1 MSADLANPKPTSSSS
16 SAAAAARPR
25 AILCS
30 TNVIYIMD
38 SKGKATAA
46 TLARRYGVTEKAI
59 RDIWRGRTWAKE
71 TSSIMKK
78 FSHDVAKPERRRG
91 RSLRPCFDMSSEP
104 PTPFSPIASKF
115 SACDVDSILAEWDQ
129 GRTVL
134 PCVYDPYFG
143 FMN

>member
-71 TSSIMKK
+71 TSSIMKFK
-78 FSHDVAKPERRRG
+78 LSNEKPEKRRA
-91 RSLRPCFDMSSEP
+91 RSIPSSFDILPET
-104 PTPFSPIASKF
+104 PTPFSLIASKF
-115 SACDVDSILAEWDQ
+115 SEFDVDSILAEWDQ